1 MTTEIQYMI
10 GSIAGEFKLKLLRQR
25 LYTKPFAPI
34 ASIGQI
40 ILEQPLPKKL
50 KA

>member
-1 MTTEIQYMI
+1 MTTEIQYII
-10 GSIAGEFKLKLLRQR
+10 GSIAGKFKLKLLRQR
-25 LYTKPFAPI
+25 LCPKPFAPI

-40 ILEQPLPKKL
+40 ILEQPLSKKL

>member
-1 MTTEIQYMI
+1 MTTEIQYII
-10 GSIAGEFKLKLLRQR
+10 GSIAGKFKLKLLRQR
-25 LYTKPFAPI
+25 LCPKQFDPI
-34 ASIGQI
+34 TSFGQI